1 MTKRKLLLILL
12 LSIVLVACNSQ
23 TTSEMSGND
32 TGNPTAEQVLQNDKD
47 ADIFVL
53 NDIVYTNAEGIEW
66 VYEDDLTLGE
76 EVGEIKKQT
85 TDGDAFENFTASQL
99 TVGTKIYEPVEN
111 SSIYIVIVDDKEIRY
126 LGLIE
131 G

>member
-23 TTSEMSGND
+23 TTSELSGND
-32 TGNPTAEQVLQNDKD
+32 IGNPTAEQILQNDKD

-66 VYEDDLTLGE
+66 VYDDDLTLGE

-111 SSIYIVIVDDKEIRY
+111 SSIYIVIVDDKKIRY

>member
-23 TTSEMSGND
+23 TTSEISGNEI
-32 TGNPTAEQVLQNDKD
+32 GNPTAEQVLQNDKD